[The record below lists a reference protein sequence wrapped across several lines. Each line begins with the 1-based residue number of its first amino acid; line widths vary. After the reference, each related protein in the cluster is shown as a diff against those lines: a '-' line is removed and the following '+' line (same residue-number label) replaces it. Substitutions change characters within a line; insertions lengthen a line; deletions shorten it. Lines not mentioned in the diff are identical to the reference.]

1 LSKSIID
8 KITKKLIDIE
18 YYGGYVIPAIVLMI
32 IGTFIN
38 FKSVDS
44 GETFGYC
51 LIIFSIGFLVFSFI
65 YLYLKN
71 MITTKKIIA
80 LIMISAFLVR
90 LAYSLKHPYTA
101 NQHDI
106 ETLEG
111 SGHLTYIF
119 GLANYNRLPETN
131 EWQLYNPPLHYFF
144 ASVVY
149 KIGNALGFS
158 VDRCFENVQLL
169 STFWATAT
177 VTSAYKL
184 LRLLNFKG
192 LPLILSFSIIAF
204 HPTMTILGGSINN
217 DVSSLFLITCAL
229 IYTVKWERFG
239 NINHCVVS
247 GVFLGL
253 AMMTKYS
260 AFYVAL
266 AIFVYIMIKSITTN
280 RQTMKCTLAYI
291 VPVVI
296 LGFWYQVRNAVLF
309 GQNMVYLNEMGTN
322 SLLHIPNSFISRLF
336 VLPKIELNSIYCSV
350 YSDTNIIHY
359 LAKNS
364 VFGEYSYSSDI
375 VSALLLILNY
385 VLIIFSVIAC
395 VSILKN
401 KKTFQRAALM
411 PICITFFAEIL
422 FYMIFNFLQPY
433 GCNMDFRI
441 IPITIICG
449 AVFIGSA
456 LRKIHISSR
465 NSKLHLTTY
474 IILTVLIIAFC
485 LLSIV
490 LFM

>member
-1 LSKSIID
+1 MSNSIIA
-8 KITKKLIDIE
+8 KVTKKLIDIE
-18 YYGGYVIPAIVLMI
+18 YYGGYVIPAIVLI
-32 IGTFIN
+32 FIGMFIN
-38 FKSVDS
+38 FESADS
-44 GETFGYC
+44 GETFGYY
-51 LIIFSIGFLVFSFI
+51 LIIFSICFLVFSFI
-65 YLYLKN
+65 YLYFKN

-90 LAYSLKHPYTA
+90 LAYSIKHPYTA

-111 SGHLTYIF
+111 NGHLRYIL
-119 GLANYNRLPETN
+119 GLANYYRLPETN

-144 ASVVY
+144 AAIVY

-184 LRLLNFKG
+184 LRLLKFKG
-192 LPLILSFSIIAF
+192 LPFILSFSLIAF
-204 HPTMTILGGSINN
+204 YPTMTILGGSINN
-217 DVSSLFLITCAL
+217 DVLSLFLITCSL
-229 IYTVKWERFG
+229 IYTVKWERFE
-239 NINHCVVS
+239 NINYCVVS
-247 GVFLGL
+247 GIFLGL

-260 AFYVAL
+260 AFYVAFT
-266 AIFVYIMIKSITTN
+266 IFVYIMIKSITTN
-280 RQTMKCTLAYI
+280 RQTMKCTLTFA
-291 VPVVI
+291 VPVLI
-296 LGFWYQVRNAVLF
+296 LGFWYQVRNSVLF
-309 GQNMVYLNEMGTN
+309 GQNIVYYNEMGTN
-322 SLLHIPNSFISRLF
+322 SLLYIPNSFISRLF
-336 VLPKIELNSIYCSV
+336 VVPKIELNSIYCSV

-359 LAKNS
+359 LVKNS
-364 VFGEYSYSSDI
+364 VFGEYAYSSDV

-395 VSILKN
+395 VSLLKN
-401 KKTFQRAALM
+401 KKTFQRATLM
-411 PICITFFAEIL
+411 PIFITFLVEIL
-422 FYMIFNFLQPY
+422 FYMLFNFLQPY

-441 IPITIICG
+441 IPITVICG

-465 NSKLHLTTY
+465 NSKLHLATY

-485 LLSIV
+485 LLSMA